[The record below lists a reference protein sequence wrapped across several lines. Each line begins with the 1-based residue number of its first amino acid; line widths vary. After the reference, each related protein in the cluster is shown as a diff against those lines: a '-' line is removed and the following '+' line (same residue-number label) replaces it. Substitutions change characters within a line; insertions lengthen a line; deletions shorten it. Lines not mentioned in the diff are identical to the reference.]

1 MKAHVAVLPSPGMG
15 HIIPFLELAK
25 QLVVRHGIHVSLLN
39 ITTEASAAQNQLL
52 HSPTLPPNLK
62 VIDLPPVD
70 ISALVTEDAGIVTRL
85 CINVQESLKPLKSVL
100 IELGKPQALIIDL
113 FCTQAFEIC
122 NELSIPTYTLFT
134 CSTAFLA
141 FSLYLP
147 TLDREVEC
155 EYVDLPEPVQVPG
168 CTPIRIEDLPDQVRN
183 RKIDEYKWVL
193 FHFNRTPL
201 ATGIFL
207 NSWEDFELASLKA
220 IREHPFYKQIATPP
234 VHPVGPL
241 IKEDEPLTELG
252 AKCVAWLDKQPLDSV
267 LFVSLGSG
275 GTLTNAQLTEL
286 AWGLEL
292 SQQRFILVARKP
304 TDGSASG
311 SFFNVDGDRVND
323 PKAYL
328 PEGFLERTK
337 GVGLVVPSWAPQV
350 AVLRHPSTGAFLSHC
365 GWNSTLESI
374 TYGVPMIAW
383 PLYAEQ
389 RMNAAMLV
397 EEVGVAVKPMVG
409 EGKGVVEREEIE
421 RMVRMVMEG
430 EEGKAIRGRAKELE
444 HSASQGLN
452 FGGSSYESLFCVVKE
467 WTTSDQI

>member
-1 MKAHVAVLPSPGMG
+1 M
-15 HIIPFLELAK
+15 
-25 QLVVRHGIHVSLLN
+25 
-39 ITTEASAAQNQLL
+39 
-52 HSPTLPPNLK
+52 
-62 VIDLPPVD
+62 
-70 ISALVTEDAGIVTRL
+70 
-85 CINVQESLKPLKSVL
+85 
-100 IELGKPQALIIDL
+100 
-113 FCTQAFEIC
+113 
-122 NELSIPTYTLFT
+122 LFT
-134 CSTAFLA
+134 CSTAFRA
-141 FSLYLP
+141 FTLYLP

-155 EYVDLPEPVQVPG
+155 EYVDLPEPVQAPG
-168 CTPIRIEDLPDQVRN
+168 CTPIRIEDLLDQVRN

-201 ATGIFL
+201 AIGIFL
-207 NSWEDFELASLKA
+207 NSWEDFEPALLKA

-234 VHPVGPL
+234 VHPVGLL

-252 AKCVAWLDKQPLDSV
+252 AKCVAWLDKQPLDSI
-267 LFVSLGSG
+267 LLVSLGSG
-275 GTLTNAQLTEL
+275 GTLTNAQ
-286 AWGLEL
+286 
-292 SQQRFILVARKP
+292 P

-311 SFFNVDGDRVND
+311 SFFKVDGDVND

-328 PEGFLERTK
+328 PEGFIERTK

-350 AVLRHPSTGAFLSHC
+350 AVLHHPSTGVFLSHC
-365 GWNSTLESI
+365 GWNSILESI

-409 EGKGVVEREEIE
+409 EGTGVVEREEIE

-430 EEGKAIRGRAKELE
+430 EEGKTTRGRAKELE

-452 FGGSSYESLFCVVKE
+452 FGGSSYKSLFCVVKE

>member
-1 MKAHVAVLPSPGMG
+1 M
-15 HIIPFLELAK
+15 
-25 QLVVRHGIHVSLLN
+25 
-39 ITTEASAAQNQLL
+39 
-52 HSPTLPPNLK
+52 
-62 VIDLPPVD
+62 
-70 ISALVTEDAGIVTRL
+70 
-85 CINVQESLKPLKSVL
+85 
-100 IELGKPQALIIDL
+100 
-113 FCTQAFEIC
+113 
-122 NELSIPTYTLFT
+122 
-134 CSTAFLA
+134 
-141 FSLYLP
+141 
-147 TLDREVEC
+147 EC
-155 EYVDLPEPVQVPG
+155 EYVDLPESVQVPG

-207 NSWEDFELASLKA
+207 NSWEDFEPASLKA

-252 AKCVAWLDKQPLDSV
+252 AKCVAWLEKQPLDSV

-311 SFFNVDGDRVND
+311 SFFNVDGDVND

-328 PEGFLERTK
+328 PEGFIERTK

-389 RMNAAMLV
+389 KMNAAMLV
-397 EEVGVAVKPMVG
+397 EEVGVAVKPTVG

-452 FGGSSYESLFCVVKE
+452 FGGSSYESLFRVVKE